1 MLFPIYYVSRTL
13 GEAETR
19 HPHLEKLALALIS
32 ASRKLKPYFQC
43 HPICVVTTYPLCNIF
58 HKPELLG
65 RLVKYVVE
73 ISGYDIEYRPRTAIK
88 SQILADF
95 VANFMPAFVP
105 EIEKELPIK

>member
-32 ASRKLKPYFQC
+32 ASRKLKPYFQS
-43 HPICVVTTYPLCNIF
+43 HPIHIVTTYPLRNILC
-58 HKPELLG
+58 KPEFSG
-65 RLVKYVVE
+65 RLAKWAIE
-73 ISGYDIEYRPRTAIK
+73 ISGYDIEHLPQTAIK

-95 VANFMPAFVP
+95 VADFASAFVP
-105 EIEKELPIK
+105 EIEKELLI